1 MSFKYMDP
9 DKRQSLF
16 TQAEMDN
23 KEGKAPPMDLGVI
36 GFDSKTIKD
45 LLLT

>member
-9 DKRQSLF
+9 DQRQCLF
-16 TQAEMDN
+16 TQAENDN
-23 KEGKAPPMDLGVI
+23 KEGKAPPMDMGVM